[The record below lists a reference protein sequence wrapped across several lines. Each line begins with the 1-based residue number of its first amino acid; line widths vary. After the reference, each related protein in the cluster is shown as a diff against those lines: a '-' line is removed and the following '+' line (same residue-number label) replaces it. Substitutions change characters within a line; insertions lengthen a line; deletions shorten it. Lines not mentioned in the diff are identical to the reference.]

1 MIRAECHQ
9 ESFQQNSTVWHLPRS
24 LDHPV
29 SGSGSL
35 KLCQMWVPSCG
46 MDLRSNQ
53 ILIIYFHKFYATVAQ
68 VCLADKIHL
77 QIKGYV
83 AVLVFTF
90 LLQQQAKYFLVP
102 KPLEHKGEG
111 STWDHLNSSMFS
123 ELCRCEVLACQYV
136 ESNLYIVLATE
147 WLFEDSHGIPV
158 TNNSITCNSISVL
171 EASFGDKVGQLEFCF
186 PHW

>member
-1 MIRAECHQ
+1 MIRAERHQ
-9 ESFQQNSTVWHLPRS
+9 ESFQQNSTVCLLPRS
-24 LDHPV
+24 LGHPV

-35 KLCQMWVPSCG
+35 KSCQTWVPSCG

-53 ILIIYFHKFYATVAQ
+53 KLIVYFHKFYTTVAH
-68 VCLADKIHL
+68 VYLADKIPL

-90 LLQQQAKYFLVP
+90 LLQQWAKYFLVP
-102 KPLEHKGEG
+102 KTSEHRGEG
-111 STWDHLNSSMFS
+111 STWDQLNSSMFS
-123 ELCRCEVLACQYV
+123 ELCRCEVLACQYE
-136 ESNLYIVLATE
+136 ESNLYIVLPTE

-158 TNNSITCNSISVL
+158 TNNSITCNSIPVL
-171 EASFGDKVGQLEFCF
+171 EDSFGDKIGQLEFCL